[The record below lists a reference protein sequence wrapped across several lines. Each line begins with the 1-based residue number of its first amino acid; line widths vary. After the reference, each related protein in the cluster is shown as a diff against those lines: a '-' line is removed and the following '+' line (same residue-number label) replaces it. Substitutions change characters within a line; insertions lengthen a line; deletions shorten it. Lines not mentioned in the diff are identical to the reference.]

1 MGLFR
6 PMNASRRTVLLAAL
20 GAALYGV
27 VALYLVLNG
36 ATNVDEGF
44 YGLISRAVMG
54 GLVPYRDFAYTQ
66 MPLFPY
72 IQGSVMKVIGFGF
85 IEQRLASGLWALLTV
100 AIGTTWL
107 WRRKGP
113 ALACAFAAL
122 MTTGLQ
128 WMYFAHLGKTHAF
141 VGLVVLA
148 AVLVALSEQP
158 FTARMFWFSLLGV
171 LAVGCRL
178 PTGPFFLIVWTGLL
192 AREFSARNLARAVA
206 LPTLFSVVLLA
217 PFIAAAPR
225 AFWFWALDFHR
236 VSNVLKYWHLSYGD
250 MFEFA
255 PAVNVML
262 VLLAAGLA
270 MRRLRLAAPLDIVLL
285 ALIATFTLN
294 VIPRGTYP
302 EYAMPEV
309 PGLVLALVLAFGAL
323 PQFAGAPWAWG
334 ALCLVNLVGLP
345 VIDTAVYAETRK
357 AASFVRQFQ
366 QPGFPFVGSASIIA
380 LEAGSPVDPRMLMGS
395 FCCTEVYDEAGAA
408 KLHMMTPAGI
418 ARLMEDPRC
427 DVFVLFHSLNVNFT
441 WSMPG
446 FNAISRP
453 AIDRYKV
460 VLARDFVL
468 EYGDSNYV
476 VFIRKSHYKPR
487 NP

>member
-1 MGLFR
+1 
-6 PMNASRRTVLLAAL
+6 MNAGRRTLLLATL
-20 GAALYGV
+20 GAALYGT
-27 VALYLVLNG
+27 VALFLVFNG

-44 YGLISRAVMG
+44 YGLISRAVLG
-54 GLVPYRDFAYTQ
+54 GLLPYRDFAYTQ

-72 IQGSVMKVIGFGF
+72 IQGALMKVIGFGF
-85 IEQRLASGLWALLTV
+85 IEQRLASGLWAFLTV

-107 WRRKGP
+107 WRRKSP

-148 AVLVALSEQP
+148 AALVVLSQP
-158 FTARMFWFSLLGV
+158 RFGPRMFWLSLLGV

-178 PTGPFFLIVWTGLL
+178 PTGPFFFIVWTGLV
-192 AREFSARNLARAVA
+192 AREFSGRNLARALAYPV
-206 LPTLFSVVLLA
+206 LFSLVLIA
-217 PFIAAAPR
+217 PFIAAAPH

-250 MFEFA
+250 MFVFA

-262 VLLAAGLA
+262 LLLAAGL
-270 MRRLRLAAPLDIVLL
+270 MTKRLRLAAPLDILL
-285 ALIATFTLN
+285 LGLVATFTLN

-309 PGLVLALVLAFGAL
+309 PGLVLTLVLAFGSL
-323 PQFAGAPWAWG
+323 PRIAAAPWAWG
-334 ALCLVNLVGLP
+334 ILCLVNLTGPP
-345 VIDTAVYAETRK
+345 VIDTAIYGETRK
-357 AASFVRQFQ
+357 AAAFVRQFQ
-366 QPGFPFVGSASIIA
+366 QPGFPFIGSASIVA

-395 FCCTEVYDEAGAA
+395 FCCTEAYDEAGATR
-408 KLHMMTPAGI
+408 LHMMTPEGI
-418 ARLMEDPRC
+418 AKFMEDPRC
-427 DVFVLFHSLNVNFT
+427 DVFILFHSLNVNFT

-446 FNAISRP
+446 FNAISQG
-453 AIDRYKV
+453 AISRYKA

-476 VFIRKSHYKPR
+476 VFIRRSLYKAKAP
-487 NP
+487 